1 MVRVQGIREMGVGR
15 LLGIKPE
22 KVLSG
27 RITRR
32 SVLQHPAIVLSP
44 PQKPRLLFF
53 LSTATG
59 SVLLGSETCSG
70 LGGETVRSIEKA
82 VSALLIPIWDG
93 SYRKIEKTAMIVCAV
108 VFAVAHKG
116 SGIKV

>member
-1 MVRVQGIREMGVGR
+1 MGMLVD
-15 LLGIKPE
+15 IKAE
-22 KVLSG
+22 KNLSG

-70 LGGETVRSIEKA
+70 LGGETVRSTEKA
-82 VSALLIPIWDG
+82 VSALLIPSWDG
-93 SYRKIEKTAMIVCAV
+93 SYRKIENTAAIICAV
-108 VFAVAHKG
+108 VLEVAHKG